1 MVSLALSPSPPRRFP
16 LLFKAWFCW
25 DLAEAAEGALSPGL
39 GMPLEGAVEVLVSF
53 FADDVLPPFG
63 MRLAILELFLED
75 SDEVSSLGDE
85 VSFEDLPDLPL
96 SSLSLEGAVVLLPF
110 AEDLEYDVEEVFVG
124 ATMDAW
130 VLGGGCLAG
139 AGLVGVTPSSPYSDK
154 SSSSCR
160 AISTTEGETLE
171 PARGLISLNFSSID
185 L

>member
-1 MVSLALSPSPPRRFP
+1 MFP
-16 LLFKAWFCW
+16 LLFKAWFCDWFW
-25 DLAEAAEGALSPGL
+25 DLAEVADGALSPGL

-63 MRLAILELFLED
+63 MKLAILEVFLDD

-85 VSFEDLPDLPL
+85 VSFELLPDLL
-96 SSLSLEGAVVLLPF
+96 FSSLSLEGAIVLLPF
-110 AEDLEYDVEEVFVG
+110 AEDLEYDVEEVLVG
-124 ATMDAW
+124 AAMDDW

-139 AGLVGVTPSSPYSDK
+139 ALLIDITASSPYSDR

-160 AISTTEGETLE
+160 AISTTDGDTLE
-171 PARGLISLNFSSID
+171 PARGLISLNFSSMD